1 MAIPKKT
8 KITASVVIAAAV
20 LAVIAFGAF
29 RGRTRHATP
38 AAALTAS
45 GPAYAPEGSQ
55 APLRQLK
62 TYTRRDCSLAPWL
75 IADKLGYFRD
85 EGVELVFTG
94 EIQAAQW
101 VPSILNGTNDV
112 TSLHPNSAAV
122 VINGGARIRGV
133 ARAGREPAPDL
144 SPEFRHMW
152 WFVNPEKYPDVR
164 SFADLKDLPG
174 QLKFT
179 TGTVTSCSDFLANQ
193 ILLRYG
199 VPLDKI
205 EWVTMPDVQATQ
217 ALAQGLS
224 DVGGVHPP
232 FYKGMVDAGQRK
244 VADTIEA
251 GLPPESAGVTHY
263 YFMEDFIR
271 DNPETVKGFARA
283 MIRSQRFINANP
295 EQARIWTQEAIGV
308 PVSANHY
315 YAEELDVDGA
325 QVIPWLEDLERQ
337 GAIPKGK
344 LKPEDLL
351 TVQFDDPNFSA
362 QAWRRPA
369 GPGGSIIQTASRL

>member
-1 MAIPKKT
+1 MPISRKANL
-8 KITASVVIAAAV
+8 TAAVVIAAAV

-29 RGRTRHATP
+29 RGRTRLATP
-38 AAALTAS
+38 TAALTSS
-45 GPAYAPEGSQ
+45 GPAYAQEGSQ

-62 TYTRRDCSLAPWL
+62 TFTRRDCSLAPWL
-75 IADKLGYFRD
+75 ITDKLGYFRD

-94 EIQAAQW
+94 EIQPAQQ
-101 VPSILNGTNDV
+101 VPSVLNGTNDV
-112 TSLHPNSAAV
+112 ISLHPNAAAV

-133 ARAGREPAPDL
+133 SRAGREPAPDL

-152 WFVNPEKYPDVR
+152 WFVNPEKYPGVH
-164 SFADLKDLPG
+164 SFADLKDIPG

-179 TGTVTSCSDFLANQ
+179 TITTTSCSDFLANQ

-205 EWVTMPDVQATQ
+205 EWVTMPDVQAIQ

-232 FYKGMVDAGQRK
+232 FYKGVVDAGQRK
-244 VADTIEA
+244 VSDTIET

-263 YFMEDFIR
+263 YFTEDFIR
-271 DNPETVKGFARA
+271 DNPETVRGFARA
-283 MIRSQRFINANP
+283 MARGQRFINANP
-295 EQARIWTQEAIGV
+295 EQARLWTQEAIGV

-315 YAEELDVDGA
+315 FAEELEVDGA
-325 QVIPWLEDLERQ
+325 QTIPWLEDL
-337 GAIPKGK
+337 
-344 LKPEDLL
+344 
-351 TVQFDDPNFSA
+351 
-362 QAWRRPA
+362 
-369 GPGGSIIQTASRL
+369 